1 MGSVLG
7 ILIGILIIC
16 LLEVPSLLKK
26 KQRRELL
33 AFSVLLLVGTGLN
46 IALALH
52 IELPNPMD
60 WIIAVYKPVSDMV
73 DSLFK

>member
-7 ILIGILIIC
+7 ILIVILIIC

-46 IALALH
+46 IALAMH

>member
-7 ILIGILIIC
+7 ILIVILIIC